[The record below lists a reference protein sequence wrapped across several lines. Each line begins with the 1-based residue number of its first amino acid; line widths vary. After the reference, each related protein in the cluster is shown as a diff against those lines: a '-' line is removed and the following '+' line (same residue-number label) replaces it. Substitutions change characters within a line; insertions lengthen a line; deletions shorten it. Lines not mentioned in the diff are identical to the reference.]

1 MSSMK
6 TKGFIENLKLLMKE
20 HHLSQSALSKQTDI
34 PQTCISSWLTEK
46 HEPKLEYL
54 WKLADYFDLTLDELV
69 GRSPF

>member
-1 MSSMK
+1 MSNMN

-20 HHLSQSALSKQTDI
+20 NNLSQSALAKKTDI

-54 WKLADYFDLTLDELV
+54 WKLADYFDLTIDELV
-69 GRSPF
+69 GRRAF